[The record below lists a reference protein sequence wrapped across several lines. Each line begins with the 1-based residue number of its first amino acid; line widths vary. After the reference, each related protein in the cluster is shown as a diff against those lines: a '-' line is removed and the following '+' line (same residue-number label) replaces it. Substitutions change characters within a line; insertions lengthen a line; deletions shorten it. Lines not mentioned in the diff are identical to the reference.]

1 MKIINIVGWSGS
13 GKTTLVI
20 KLINEIKNR
29 NKSISTMKHAHHDFD
44 IDKPGKDSYK
54 HREAGAEE
62 VLISSGKR
70 WALMSENNEGTES
83 NLVSL
88 ISKMKPVDVLIIE
101 GWKYSNLKKIEVYR
115 PEIGKPRIT
124 NINDNLVAIAT
135 NLMNLKISEKIP
147 IFNLSNIEAI
157 CDFILNLEENY

>member
-1 MKIINIVGWSGS
+1 
-13 GKTTLVI
+13 
-20 KLINEIKNR
+20 
-29 NKSISTMKHAHHDFD
+29 MKHAHHDFD
-44 IDKPGKDSYK
+44 IDQPGKDSYK

-70 WALMSENNEGTES
+70 WALMSENNIGSES
-83 NLVSL
+83 NLIYL

-135 NLMNLKISEKIP
+135 NLMNLEVSEKIP
-147 IFNLSNIEAI
+147 IFNLNNTKEI

>member
-1 MKIINIVGWSGS
+1 
-13 GKTTLVI
+13 
-20 KLINEIKNR
+20 
-29 NKSISTMKHAHHDFD
+29 MKHAHHDFD
-44 IDKPGKDSYK
+44 IDQPGKDSYK

-70 WALMSENNEGTES
+70 WALMSENNIGSES
-83 NLVSL
+83 NLIYL
-88 ISKMKPVDVLIIE
+88 ITKMKPVDVLIIE

-135 NLMNLKISEKIP
+135 NLMNLEVSEKIP
-147 IFNLSNIEAI
+147 IFNLNNTKEI
-157 CDFILNLEENY
+157 CDFILNLKETY

>member
-29 NKSISTMKHAHHDFD
+29 KKSISTMKHAHHDFD
-44 IDKPGKDSYK
+44 IDQPGKDSYK

-70 WALMSENNEGTES
+70 WALMSENNIGSES
-83 NLVSL
+83 NLIYL

-135 NLMNLKISEKIP
+135 NLMNLEVSEKIP
-147 IFNLSNIEAI
+147 IFNLNNTKEI
-157 CDFILNLEENY
+157 CDFILNLEGNY

>member
-29 NKSISTMKHAHHDFD
+29 KKSISTMKHAHHDFD
-44 IDKPGKDSYK
+44 IDQPGKDSYK

-70 WALMSENNEGTES
+70 WALMSENNIGSES
-83 NLVSL
+83 NLIYL

-135 NLMNLKISEKIP
+135 NLMNLEVSEKIP
-147 IFNLSNIEAI
+147 IFNLNNTKEI

>member
-29 NKSISTMKHAHHDFD
+29 KKSISTMKHAHHDFD
-44 IDKPGKDSYK
+44 IDQPGKDSYK

-70 WALMSENNEGTES
+70 WALMSENNIGSES
-83 NLVSL
+83 NLIYL
-88 ISKMKPVDVLIIE
+88 ITKMKPVDVLIIE

-135 NLMNLKISEKIP
+135 NLMNLEVSEKIP
-147 IFNLSNIEAI
+147 IFNLNNTKEI
-157 CDFILNLEENY
+157 CDFILNLKETY

>member
-29 NKSISTMKHAHHDFD
+29 KKSISTMKHAHHDFD
-44 IDKPGKDSYK
+44 IDQPGKDSYK

-70 WALMSENNEGTES
+70 WALMSENNIGSES
-83 NLVSL
+83 NLIYL
-88 ISKMKPVDVLIIE
+88 ITKMKPVDVLIIE

-135 NLMNLKISEKIP
+135 NLMNLEVSEKIP
-147 IFNLSNIEAI
+147 IFNLNNTKEI